1 MKLHSIPTVGCLRL
15 VRILLLGMAVIA
27 APILWAQTA
36 PQLVSVAP
44 ADGASEV
51 GVTDSLVFVF
61 DQEMD
66 VTVPIFVGSGF
77 GNVEI
82 APASAGA
89 VVGTWQADLKT
100 LVVDPVFALPLN
112 VTISWRLNPAGTL
125 FPIKSK
131 AGVSLASVA
140 GSFTTGLGDPALA
153 ASIPADDAFAVSPDV
168 TVVFRFTQVMNKE
181 TALGGNPPTVPGAV
195 SWSGTGVDPAKFIYT
210 WSSDGRQL
218 ACDYAENLP
227 PNTVV
232 NWSLNPA
239 AAAVK
244 LESATG
250 KLLPSDT
257 YSGRFTTA
265 ESVPCNISPIP
276 PTWGGYGIVKRST
289 FWQGSGADPVPQPES
304 EGPAFLFSAVVQSP
318 AFGPTTESGSL
329 TRPDGTQNALT
340 NLFLL
345 QAYWILETE
354 AELDAEFPPGSY
366 TLRFTQTGRPEWAI
380 PMAVPAN
387 SPPVPKVVNF
397 GAAQQIEVGAD
408 FTLQWNA
415 FTGAAANDFISMY
428 ISDNA
433 GHILFQAPNLCIPR
447 ELPVTATS
455 IVIPANTLQADR
467 TYSAEILF
475 GQSFYFSTNTIP
487 EMHGYGNTIR
497 ATRFPLATGTG
508 GGTTPATLGDARLL
522 PNGHPAFDLT
532 GTPARSY
539 GIQRATRLAAA
550 NWSEIGTVT
559 LDGAGQGAFEDT
571 QPGGVSPLFY
581 RAVGK

>member
-1 MKLHSIPTVGCLRL
+1 MV
-15 VRILLLGMAVIA
+15 A

-36 PQLVSVAP
+36 PQLVSVTP

-66 VTVPIFVGSGF
+66 VSVPIFVGSGF
-77 GNVEI
+77 GNLEI
-82 APASAGA
+82 LPASVGA
-89 VVGTWQADLKT
+89 VVGTWGADRKT
-100 LVVDPVFALPLN
+100 LTVDPVFALPLN
-112 VTISWRLNPAGTL
+112 VTVSWQLNPVGTL
-125 FPIKSK
+125 FPIKST
-131 AGVSLASVA
+131 AGVSLANVT
-140 GSFTTGLGDPALA
+140 GSFTTGLGAPALG
-153 ASIPADDAFAVSPDV
+153 STTPADEAFAVSPDI
-168 TVVFRFTQVMNKE
+168 TVVFRFNQPMNKE
-181 TALGGNPPTVPGAV
+181 TALGGNPPAVPGAV
-195 SWSGTGVDPAKFIYT
+195 TWSGMGVDPALFTYT
-210 WSSDGRQL
+210 WSADGRQL
-218 ACDYAENLP
+218 SCDYAGNLP

-239 AAAVK
+239 AAEIK

-250 KLLPSDT
+250 RLLPSDT

-276 PTWGGYGIVKRST
+276 PTWGSYGIVKRST
-289 FWQGSGADPVPQPES
+289 FWQGSAADPVPQP

-329 TRPDGTQNALT
+329 TLPDGTLHALT

-354 AELDAEFPPGSY
+354 AEFDAEFPPGSY
-366 TLRFTQTGRPEWAI
+366 TLRFTQTGRPEWTI
-380 PMAVPAN
+380 PMNLPAA
-387 SPPVPKVVNF
+387 SPPVPKVANYA
-397 GAAQQIEVGAD
+397 AAQQIEAGAD

-415 FTGAAANDFISMY
+415 FTGASANDFISMY

-433 GHILFQAPNLCIPR
+433 GHILFQAPNLCLPR

-455 IVIPANTLQADR
+455 IVIPANTLQANR

-497 ATRFPLATGTG
+497 ATQFSLATGGGG
-508 GGTTPATLGDARLL
+508 GGTAPATLGEARVLSS
-522 PNGHPAFDLT
+522 GHPAFDLT
-532 GTPARSY
+532 GTPAAHY
-539 GIQRATRLAAA
+539 GIQRAVGLAATG
-550 NWSEIGTVT
+550 WSEIGTVT
-559 LDGAGQGAFEDT
+559 LDGTGQGAFEDP
-571 QPGGVSPLFY
+571 QPGAAETLFY
-581 RAVGK
+581 RAVAK